1 MFQGDEDG
9 TEDALRE
16 IFEGYETAP
25 TPIPHAKPREFHSEW
40 LYEEIDNVYV
50 RSLWPDRQLHEQPHD
65 ELCGIIEQA
74 IGDCSFSTGGK
85 KFVMIGVPRGANK
98 TTLAAEMTPCVVL
111 SRNPN
116 ARVLISSFRY
126 DVSQKRLAA
135 ARQHFETNPE
145 FHRRYGGAKEWVPQF
160 RERPWSNEQMVV
172 MKRTAPLI
180 DASITAAGTDRSMT
194 GGHFDLIIADD
205 LVNDLNSR
213 TKDQRDK
220 VTDYIQD
227 LYPILEPNGVLIMIF
242 TRWHT
247 DDAYGRIIRLD
258 DARERRKETPFWK
271 KVIRGCFD
279 GPEGLYYP
287 AKWDHKALEDEK
299 ERLTARKFA
308 AQYLLQPIADEDK
321 TFAMDR
327 ARVVNF
333 TFEPRQFGG
342 VVTVSKWANER
353 LPVSTT
359 GFWDPAGPKKGG
371 KRADSHGLTVTGM
384 DPMRR
389 LWVQEAEEVKT
400 TAVEIVDRWCKLI
413 VYYHISVMGI
423 EDTGMQTLWLE
434 LLKAELTNRGIA
446 PPTFVELS
454 TGNVPKEMRIE
465 LVLQPLWDRGS
476 IILKPEQHLLFDQ
489 IDGFSPAGEEHE
501 DVLDSLAGNASIAR
515 PASPDFIHVRD
526 ENPVDPEWL
535 RRRDR
540 IRTEE
545 EEKYRETSGGGTGG
559 MHGPMWKVG

>member
-1 MFQGDEDG
+1 MEDSSEDG
-9 TEDALRE
+9 LRN
-16 IFEGYETAP
+16 IFASYETAP
-25 TPIPHAKPREFHSEW
+25 IAPAKSFPREFHSEW
-40 LYEEIDNVYV
+40 LFDEINDVYHLPMG
-50 RSLWPDRQLHEQPHD
+50 RSLSDQPHN
-65 ELCGIIEQA
+65 ELCGIIENA
-74 IGDCSFSTGGK
+74 IGDCSFTSGGQK
-85 KFVMIGVPRGANK
+85 LVMIGVPRGSLK
-98 TTLAAEMTPCVVL
+98 TTITAENVPCVVL
-111 SRNPN
+111 TKNHN
-116 ARVLISSFRY
+116 ARVLTTAFRY
-126 DVSQKRLAA
+126 DVAQKRLAA
-135 ARQHFETNPE
+135 ARWHFEQNKE
-145 FHRRYGGAKEWVPQF
+145 FHRRYGGPEEWVPQF

-172 MKRTAPLI
+172 MTRNTSLI
-180 DASITAAGTDRSMT
+180 DPSIAAAGTDRSMV

-205 LVNDLNSR
+205 LVNDINSR

-220 VTDYIQD
+220 VYDYIQD
-227 LYPILEPNGVLIMIF
+227 LYPMLEPNGAIIMIF

-258 DARERRKETPFWK
+258 EAREHRREEPFWQ
-271 KVIRGCFD
+271 KVIRGCYD
-279 GPEGLYYP
+279 GPGGYYYP
-287 AKWDHKALEDEK
+287 DRLGQSELDNLKA
-299 ERLTARKFA
+299 RLTARKFA

-321 TFAMDR
+321 TFNMDR
-327 ARVVNF
+327 ARQVAF

-371 KRADSHGLTVTGM
+371 KRADSHGITVTGM
-384 DPMRR
+384 DPLRR
-389 LWVQEAEEVKT
+389 LWVQEAEEIKT

-423 EDTGMQTLWLE
+423 EDTGMQTLWFD

-476 IILKPEQHLLFDQ
+476 IILKPEQHLLYEQ

-501 DVLDSLAGNASIAR
+501 DVLDSLAGNATIAR
-515 PASPDFIHVRD
+515 PASPDFIYVRD

-535 RRRDR
+535 RRRER
-540 IRTEE
+540 IRNEQRDE
-545 EEKYRETSGGGTGG
+545 QAAFASNGDGTGG
-559 MHGPMWKVG
+559 MHGPMWRVG